1 MESLH
6 LSSNLGTHKLYVFQ
20 FCFFI
25 DSVLQFIMIFLYDV
39 EAKQSFEDSLE
50 HSCAS
55 APGGKVYR
63 SSKMKPA

>member
-6 LSSNLGTHKLYVFQ
+6 LPSNLGIHILHVFH

-25 DSVLQFIMIFLYDV
+25 DFVLQFIMISPCDL

-50 HSCAS
+50 HPCAS

-63 SSKMKPA
+63 SSKTKLA